1 MTAMANAVFVIKKTV
16 RPELVEGLW
25 WFDKLTTN
33 SIILLYFSYIKFAVC
48 LSIRVFRGLLLFHA

>member
-1 MTAMANAVFVIKKTV
+1 MTIANAVFVIKKTV

-33 SIILLYFSYIKFAVC
+33 GIILLCFGYINFQ
-48 LSIRVFRGLLLFHA
+48 I